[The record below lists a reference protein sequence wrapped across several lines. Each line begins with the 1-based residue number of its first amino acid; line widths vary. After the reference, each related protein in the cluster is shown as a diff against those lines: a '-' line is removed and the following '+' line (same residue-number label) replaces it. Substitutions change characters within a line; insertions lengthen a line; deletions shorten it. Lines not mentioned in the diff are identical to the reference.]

1 MFVIKKRALRF
12 LVLLCALLFLFV
24 LSACNMVRDI
34 TDIADLP
41 QASPRTQD
49 MSEQAA
55 LDEYDLYSESGD
67 VSGNDSNDVYVAN
80 IVDDNILPL
89 SLEHDLGISIN
100 DQWFPIQH
108 DVRGLLDAIDGNYV
122 LSTAPSCVF
131 EGEDKEFDFGGVLIS
146 TNPNPDGTRDIWF
159 SIYITC
165 EDFPT
170 SRGVRVGSTLEEIL
184 AAYGSR
190 YFWEGNNVI
199 TYSISGIPGDI
210 SSPCIQFT
218 LSDGIVIAIEI
229 YFPTNV

>member
-1 MFVIKKRALRF
+1 MFVIKKRALSF
-12 LVLLCALLFLFV
+12 LVLFCALCFIFV
-24 LSACNMVRDI
+24 LSACNTVGDI

-49 MSEQAA
+49 VSEQAA
-55 LDEYDLYSESGD
+55 LDEDENLYSDSGD
-67 VSGNDSNDVYVAN
+67 NDGDVADNV
-80 IVDDNILPL
+80 VDDVKPL
-89 SLEHDLGISIN
+89 SLEHDLGISVN
-100 DQWFPIQH
+100 NQWFPIQH
-108 DVRGLLDAIDGNYV
+108 DVRELLAAIDGNYV

-131 EGEDKEFDFGGVLIS
+131 EGDDKEFDFGGVLIS

-159 SIYITC
+159 SIFITC
-165 EDFPT
+165 EEFPT
-170 SRGVRVGSTLEEIL
+170 ARGIRVGSTLEDII

-218 LSDGIVIAIEI
+218 LSDGIVTAIEI